1 MLFGFTFYFGSFF
14 QGSRQVR
21 EYIKKIFLDMKSIK
35 TYNAFRTHLN
45 EEEKWAQD
53 VKVKQGKMTKMLDIP
68 EGKTVTDVYEGDPTK
83 LAKDLFK
90 ACKGDKQECNGMLAF
105 AGNVSSKK
113 PNLFTKAQQE
123 LEKIDGDKK

>member
-1 MLFGFTFYFGSFF
+1 
-14 QGSRQVR
+14 
-21 EYIKKIFLDMKSIK
+21 MKSIK
-35 TYNAFRTHLN
+35 TYMAFTAGLN

-68 EGKTVTDVYEGDPTK
+68 EGKTVTDVYEGNPKK
-83 LAKDLFK
+83 LAEDLFK

>member
-1 MLFGFTFYFGSFF
+1 MNN
-14 QGSRQVR
+14 
-21 EYIKKIFLDMKSIK
+21 IK
-35 TYNAFRTHLN
+35 TYRTFVANLN
-45 EEEKWAQD
+45 EDEKWAQD

-68 EGKTVTDVYEGDPTK
+68 EGSTVTDTYKGDPKK